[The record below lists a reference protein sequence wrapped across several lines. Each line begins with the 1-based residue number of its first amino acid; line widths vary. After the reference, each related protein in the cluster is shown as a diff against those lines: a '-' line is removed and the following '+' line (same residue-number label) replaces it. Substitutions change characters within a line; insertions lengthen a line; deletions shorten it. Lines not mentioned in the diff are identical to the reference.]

1 MSQPQ
6 SGILL
11 EHCRFG
17 IFIEALVQGDLDAVR
32 QGCKTFVNS
41 LQALQKTV
49 PTGSFGSR
57 YRVW

>member
-17 IFIEALVQGDLDAVR
+17 IFIEAMVQGDLDAVR
-32 QGCKTFVNS
+32 QGCKTFVKS
-41 LQALQKTV
+41 LEELQAQY
-49 PTGSFGSR
+49 PQER
-57 YRVW
+57 